1 MFSLKKFRFGN
12 ILNLC
17 NNVNYRTYKNINTLV
32 PWSKQKDLN
41 PIRITGGDKE
51 FLFSDKKKIVD
62 FTSGLMVVNL
72 GHNNKYIQEGFNKHI
87 NTGIGYTSPFFGLE
101 EREKLSDRLINISGL
116 KDGKVFYT
124 NGGADANEVAIF
136 LALEYQKGIGNSDK
150 YRTLSFQKSFHGGSS
165 IASSLISGDDRK
177 KGKLLHFNELN
188 KKLESIVPNPNL
200 EDKGKNT
207 LEFLKNEFK
216 KGDVSSVLFEGSSG
230 TAGIV
235 LYPKYFLQQVKNLC
249 DRYDVLFICD
259 EVMSGWGRTGLLFG
273 YQQHSILPDMITT
286 AKAITNGY
294 VQLGSVMI
302 SNKISSYFN
311 DNMVLT
317 GLTYFGH
324 PLACTIANK
333 CLDLYLDNEMEIIK
347 EGQNK
352 GKKLTLLGKEI
363 ESNIPIVKEFRNN
376 NLLGCFELNI
386 YDETKLLKI
395 YKEILEKN
403 IFIFRRN
410 NLFFTAPPLIIKDN
424 ILDETMYKLGE
435 IFKNNL

>member
-1 MFSLKKFRFGN
+1 
-12 ILNLC
+12 
-17 NNVNYRTYKNINTLV
+17 
-32 PWSKQKDLN
+32 
-41 PIRITGGDKE
+41 
-51 FLFSDKKKIVD
+51 
-62 FTSGLMVVNL
+62 
-72 GHNNKYIQEGFNKHI
+72 
-87 NTGIGYTSPFFGLE
+87 
-101 EREKLSDRLINISGL
+101 
-116 KDGKVFYT
+116 
-124 NGGADANEVAIF
+124 
-136 LALEYQKGIGNSDK
+136 
-150 YRTLSFQKSFHGGSS
+150 
-165 IASSLISGDDRK
+165 
-177 KGKLLHFNELN
+177 
-188 KKLESIVPNPNL
+188 
-200 EDKGKNT
+200 
-207 LEFLKNEFK
+207 
-216 KGDVSSVLFEGSSG
+216 
-230 TAGIV
+230 
-235 LYPKYFLQQVKNLC
+235 
-249 DRYDVLFICD
+249 
-259 EVMSGWGRTGLLFG
+259 MSGWGRTGLLFG
-273 YQQHSILPDMITT
+273 YQQHNILPDMITT

-333 CLDLYLDNEMEIIK
+333 CLDLYLDNDMEIIK

-363 ESNIPIVKEFRNN
+363 ESNIPIVKDYRNN

-395 YKEILEKN
+395 YKQILEKN

-424 ILDETMYKLGE
+424 ILDNTMYKLGE